1 MDTEARRICD
11 EVLKPLVERF
21 EAVSQAEW
29 DSKCHDPTWLKDGK
43 PADMYGSIED
53 WYETLDLGL
62 ASAWIEF
69 NLGVDRDKRF
79 REVLRGVLEAARI
92 VDRAPGVELLGRPHR
107 HCVDEQDFQKARS
120 EMIGTVDHL
129 QRLIELIESGDHN
142 GQLTEPLTRIQIG
155 NLFVVHRN
163 QVDKVVLSKYHHEV
177 EPDGRIRMLV
187 SDMPP
192 AYRADLPK

>member
-79 REVLRGVLEAARI
+79 REVLLGVLEAVRR
-92 VDRAPGVELLGRPHR
+92 VDRCTEGELWERARSPLR
-107 HCVDEQDFQKARS
+107 HVDEKDFQKAQG
-120 EMIGTVDHL
+120 EMLVAVDHL
-129 QRLIELIESGDHN
+129 QRLTKLIEASDSPKEEWSAPATHKTWESRFN
-142 GQLTEPLTRIQIG
+142 ASERSLREW
-155 NLFVVHRN
+155 RN
-163 QVDKVVLSKYHHEV
+163 QKTL
-177 EPDGRIRMLV
+177 RM
-187 SDMPP
+187 
-192 AYRADLPK
+192 